1 MIQISQRLAMQ
12 QKQSPQQVLL
22 STLLQLPVLRLEQRI
37 KQELELNPLLEMDTE
52 LEEDLEQVEEMEE
65 KLEEEKTEEEKK
77 EEEEKI
83 PENEKEKE
91 LQESDVDWET
101 ILNDEDNYEIKQPR
115 EPVDEEIDR
124 PEPAPVTL
132 MDHLMEQLHLAPL
145 SPEEQI
151 IGEYILWCI
160 DDVGYLTCDVESIAE
175 NMGTDPDKV
184 EKVLGVIQR
193 FDPPGIGSRN
203 LQECL
208 LIQLEEAPKHDE
220 NALRLVRDCFE
231 DFINKRYEK
240 IAKKLDLSLEEV
252 KRVMEAVARLNPK
265 PGEGYVTEA
274 ENYIVPDVIVT
285 KEDGKFTVG
294 LNDWNLP
301 RLRINESYKQM
312 LKDKEHIN
320 KETRDYIRQRLESAR
335 WLINSIYQRRSTIIR
350 VMESIV
356 KHQREFFD
364 KGKEFLKPMILKDIA
379 DDVSLDIST
388 VSRVTSGKYVQTD
401 YGVYELKYFFSER
414 METADGDEVSNK
426 LIKDKIKDIIEK
438 ENPLKPYNDEVISDV
453 LRKDGFIV
461 ARRTVAKY
469 REQMRLPVARL
480 RRTI

>member
-1 MIQISQRLAMQ
+1 MIQISQRLALQ

-52 LEEDLEQVEEMEE
+52 LDDTAETVDELEE
-65 KLEEEKTEEEKK
+65 KLEEKESEEK
-77 EEEEKI
+77 EEEEKVD
-83 PENEKEKE
+83 ERDREKE
-91 LQESDVDWET
+91 LQEEDVDWET
-101 ILNDEDNYEIKQPR
+101 ILNDEDNYEIRLPR
-115 EPVDEEIDR
+115 EPIDEDADR

-145 SPEEQI
+145 APEDMV

-160 DDVGYLTCDVESIAE
+160 DDVGYLTCDVPSIAE
-175 NMGTDPDKV
+175 ALDVDAGRV
-184 EKVLGVIQR
+184 ERVLQAVQR
-193 FDPPGIGSRN
+193 FDPPGIGARN

-208 LIQLEEAPKHDE
+208 LIQLEEMPTRDE
-220 NALRLVRDCFE
+220 LAIRMVRECYE
-231 DFINKRYEK
+231 DFTNKRYEK
-240 IAKKLDLSLEEV
+240 IAKKLEIALDEV
-252 KRVMEAVARLNPK
+252 KRITDLVARLNPK
-265 PGEGYVTEA
+265 PGEGYVSEA
-274 ENYIVPDVIVT
+274 ENYIVPDVIVV
-285 KEDGKFTVG
+285 KEDGKFVVS

-312 LKDKEHIN
+312 LKDKENIN

-356 KHQREFFD
+356 KHQKDFFE
-364 KGKEFLKPMILKDIA
+364 KGKEHLKPMILKDIA

-401 YGVYELKYFFSER
+401 FGVFELKYFFSER

-426 LIKDKIKDIIEK
+426 LIKEKIRDIIEK
-438 ENPLKPYNDEVISDV
+438 ENSQKPYNDEVISD
-453 LRKDGFIV
+453 LLHKDGFIV

-469 REQMRLPVARL
+469 REQMMLPVARL
-480 RRTI
+480 RRKI